1 MPRNALT
8 GYDMRPDSCVQRV
21 CTPIAST
28 LLSLMTI
35 TPVMTR
41 LLLLC
46 PLVGL
51 VACASQLPPAPP
63 AVPVSTAI
71 HDSLVPVVDLDALIH
86 ESAAE
91 DAVVLN
97 DLAATAPDESVV
109 PAFDASRV
117 RWDIDVH
124 TYASHPRV
132 QYYLAY
138 FQGPARSR
146 MEIFLRRS
154 ARFEPMI
161 RARFHA
167 EGLPGDLGY
176 LALIE
181 SGYSSEA
188 VSRAYAVGMW
198 QFMRGT
204 GKGYGLRVDSW
215 VDERRDPV
223 KATDA
228 AARHLRDLRERFG
241 SLYLAAAA
249 YNAGAG
255 KVSRSLG
262 KLEWDAPAEPAPEAA
277 DSALADSAGADLAV
291 ADTTL
296 ADSMV
301 ADVADEAADST
312 DDGAAATLAD
322 AEDAE
327 QDEVDAAPDAGGITS
342 DAAFFRLAS
351 NDLLAAETQDYVPKL
366 IAAALIAKAPGHY
379 GFAVPAPAPF
389 TYDSLVVDDATGLD
403 VVARLADASV
413 AELRELNPQYLRL
426 VTPPRS
432 TMVIRLPAGTG
443 PAVAKGYAEL
453 SSKSRVHYMT
463 HVVGRREELSAIAAR
478 YHLPMREIQVANPSL
493 RGTRPAKG
501 THLVIPTVVIPSAL
515 AMKATGTVGGGRALR
530 SGSLHRVRRG
540 ETLTAIARRYR
551 VTVRSLRRVN
561 AIHSDHALR
570 AGMRIRIPG

>member
-1 MPRNALT
+1 
-8 GYDMRPDSCVQRV
+8 
-21 CTPIAST
+21 
-28 LLSLMTI
+28 
-35 TPVMTR
+35 MTR
-41 LLLLC
+41 LSLLC
-46 PLVGL
+46 PLIGL
-51 VACASQLPPAPP
+51 AACASQLPPAPP
-63 AVPVSTAI
+63 AVPVSAAI

-109 PAFDASRV
+109 PAFDASGV
-117 RWDIDVH
+117 RWDIDVR
-124 TYASHPRV
+124 TYAGHPRV
-132 QYYLAY
+132 RYYLAY
-138 FQGPARSR
+138 FQGPARSG
-146 MEIFLRRS
+146 MEIFLRRG

-161 RARFHA
+161 RARFRA

-228 AARHLRDLRERFG
+228 AARHLQDLRERFG

-262 KLEWDAPAEPAPEAA
+262 KLEWDAPAEPVADAA
-277 DSALADSAGADLAV
+277 DSV
-291 ADTTL
+291 L
-296 ADSMV
+296 ADSMAADV
-301 ADVADEAADST
+301 ADVADEVSDSI
-312 DDGAAATLAD
+312 DDPGAPTLAE
-322 AEDAE
+322 AEETDE
-327 QDEVDAAPDAGGITS
+327 EEVDAGPDAGGITS

-351 NDLLAAETQDYVPKL
+351 NDLLAAETRDYVPKL

-389 TYDSLVVDDATGLD
+389 AYDSLVVDDATALD
-403 VVARLADASV
+403 VVARLAGASV

-432 TMVIRLPAGTG
+432 TMVIRLPVGTG
-443 PAVAKGYAEL
+443 PAVAEGYTEL
-453 SSKSRVHYMT
+453 SPKSRVHYMT
-463 HVVGRREELSAIAAR
+463 HVVGRREKLSSIAAR
-478 YHLPMREIQVANPSL
+478 YHLPMREIQVANPKL
-493 RGTRPAKG
+493 KGTRPAKG
-501 THLVIPTVVIPSAL
+501 TRLVIPTVVIPSAL

-530 SGSLHRVRRG
+530 GGTLHRVRRG
-540 ETLTAIARRYR
+540 ETLTGIARKYR